1 MIKRIKNILKN
12 RELSKIIEWIIIGL
26 TILDI
31 VILTSIFFVNVS
43 PEVYNIILIFD
54 LIVVIILMIQFI
66 YELKMSDNRSKY
78 LKANWFNLLGMIPEI
93 LLGGY
98 LSFLRYFRLIKI
110 LSLFRK
116 NLVHFMEFIEK
127 THLEY
132 GIITLVFILISGASI
147 FYFFEFGVNPYVNS
161 LDDALWYVLTTIT
174 TVGFG
179 DIYPYT
185 VGGRLATAIIIV
197 AGLGFISYV
206 AAGITSWFMESSN
219 KNEKE
224 LLEKKL
230 ETLGK
235 NFDDKFNELH
245 NDIKEMKELLKK
257 K

>member
-1 MIKRIKNILKN
+1 MIKRIKDILKN
-12 RELSKIIEWIIIGL
+12 RELSQIIEWIIIGL

-43 PEVYNIILIFD
+43 PRVYNSILIFD
-54 LIVVIILMIQFI
+54 LIVVIILIIQFV
-66 YELKMSDNRSKY
+66 YELQKSDNK
-78 LKANWFNLLGMIPEI
+78 KKFFKKNWFNLLGMVPEI

-98 LSFLRYFRLIKI
+98 AGFLRYFRLIKI

-116 NLVHFMEFIEK
+116 DIVHFIEFIEK

-132 GIITLVFILISGASI
+132 GIITLVFILISGAAI
-147 FYFFEFGVNPYVNS
+147 FYFFEFGVNPNVNS
-161 LDDALWYVLTTIT
+161 LDDALWYVLITIT

-185 VGGRLATAIIIV
+185 IGGRLATAIIIV

-206 AAGITSWFMESSN
+206 AAGITSWFMVSSN
-219 KNEKE
+219 RNEKE
-224 LLEKKL
+224 LLEEKIENL
-230 ETLGK
+230 DK
-235 NFDDKFNELH
+235 NIDDKFNELQD
-245 NDIKEMKELLKK
+245 DIKEMKELLKK